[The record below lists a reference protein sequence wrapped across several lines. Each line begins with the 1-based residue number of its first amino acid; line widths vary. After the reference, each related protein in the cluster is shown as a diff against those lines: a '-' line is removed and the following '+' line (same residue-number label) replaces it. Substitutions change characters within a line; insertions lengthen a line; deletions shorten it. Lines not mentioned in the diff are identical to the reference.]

1 MTKAKADAVMEMLS
15 TCPVEVN
22 VLVVDET
29 GEPGPTEEPR
39 SSIYG
44 SCEEAEAAE
53 EQRVQGS
60 GGGGRGF
67 SKAMVPSARDGDGDG
82 AVCEQSRASWHNA
95 TADH

>member
-67 SKAMVPSARDGDGDG
+67 SKGDGTECKRRG
-82 AVCEQSRASWHNA
+82 RGWSGVRAVSRVMA
-95 TADH
+95 